1 SQVISVA
8 REWNYIS
15 QNSLSNSE
23 LEYQVK
29 YMYEKLKTVNFGC
42 TGCEF
47 NSDCWNKIESDFIYS
62 DEDTLFNMPHKHSKD
77 LKYKNRKGV
86 KIMTGNQLFIYNV
99 LLNNKDRELN
109 IDDIMELITYKRK
122 KKVKNIVM
130 SEKTLRETLKELQ
143 HNDYITKTKGV
154 TKLGIKD
161 TYNVKEVR
169 CNIDKQYTISYFV
182 TMAVIW
188 GIISTEELRLYTH
201 MRYKQDLLVKDDKI
215 KGNILRINQEEL
227 AKDLGV
233 TQQRIS
239 NMIESLLD
247 TKILD
252 VWETKIN
259 DRGFMYYTYRLN
271 K

>member
-1 SQVISVA
+1 
-8 REWNYIS
+8 
-15 QNSLSNSE
+15 
-23 LEYQVK
+23 
-29 YMYEKLKTVNFGC
+29 
-42 TGCEF
+42 
-47 NSDCWNKIESDFIYS
+47 
-62 DEDTLFNMPHKHSKD
+62 
-77 LKYKNRKGV
+77 
-86 KIMTGNQLFIYNV
+86 
-99 LLNNKDRELN
+99 
-109 IDDIMELITYKRK
+109 
-122 KKVKNIVM
+122 
-130 SEKTLRETLKELQ
+130 
-143 HNDYITKTKGV
+143 
-154 TKLGIKD
+154 IKD

>member
-1 SQVISVA
+1 
-8 REWNYIS
+8 
-15 QNSLSNSE
+15 
-23 LEYQVK
+23 
-29 YMYEKLKTVNFGC
+29 MKLKT
-42 TGCEF
+42 
-47 NSDCWNKIESDFIYS
+47 Y
-62 DEDTLFNMPHKHSKD
+62 
-77 LKYKNRKGV
+77 R
-86 KIMTGNQLFIYNV
+86 
-99 LLNNKDRELN
+99 
-109 IDDIMELITYKRK
+109 RK
-122 KKVKNIVM
+122 KKVKNIVK
-130 SEKTLRETLKELQ
+130 SEKTLRETVKRLQ
-143 HNDYITKTKGV
+143 QNGYITKTKGI